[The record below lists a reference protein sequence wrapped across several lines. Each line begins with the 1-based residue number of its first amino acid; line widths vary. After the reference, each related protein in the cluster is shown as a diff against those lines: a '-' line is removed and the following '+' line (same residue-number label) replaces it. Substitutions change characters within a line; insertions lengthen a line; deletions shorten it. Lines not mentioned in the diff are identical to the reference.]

1 MLTVKQR
8 QLLVECSDPGLVV
21 SLTEELE
28 NVLRHID
35 FEQTQVLKQQ
45 LSTLAQEL
53 GPEVVQAWQG
63 FRLETPNDSGRPPS
77 FGKRD
82 AWDADIAPLQ
92 RLTTQ
97 AAAHGLGQW
106 EVHPTSLL
114 PQDGPA
120 SETRE
125 QYIRDLAEAIGQI
138 FWDEWGVFQRPVPL
152 PETMTAHRRQ
162 LMEEHAGAALRAQAQ
177 YPTVG
182 IPWINEARQRLEKTL
197 AEVDTRAEAVMRYE
211 LQRLVPE
218 DLDFGERLR
227 WAVLAARL
235 GYEVEKWYTSVE
247 VEMPTISQ
255 RAALV
260 ELVWQEC
267 HGGYGGARPF
277 LDARLKSLTTEA
289 EGIYTADGVAALQ
302 RLYDDLHVPPFPL
315 GRWMD
320 TAAAEKAADLESD
333 DAPDVE
339 P

>member
-1 MLTVKQR
+1 MQTAKQR

-21 SLTEELE
+21 SLAEELE

-53 GPEVVQAWQG
+53 GPEIAQAWQG

-92 RLTTQ
+92 RLATR
-97 AAAHGLGQW
+97 AAAQGLGQW
-106 EVHPTSLL
+106 EVRNTLLL
-114 PQDGPA
+114 PQGDPA
-120 SETRE
+120 PETRE

-152 PETMTAHRRQ
+152 PETMAAYRRQ
-162 LMEEHAGAALRAQAQ
+162 LMNEHAGETLRAQAQ

-182 IPWINEARQRLEKTL
+182 FPWINEARKRLEGVL
-197 AEVDTRAEAVMRYE
+197 EAVDTRAEAVMRYE
-211 LQRLVPE
+211 LQRLVPA

-235 GYEVEKWYTSVE
+235 GYEVEKWYTPVE
-247 VEMPTISQ
+247 AELPYVSQ

-260 ELVWQEC
+260 EIVWQEC
-267 HGGYGGARPF
+267 RGGYGGARSF
-277 LDARLKSLTTEA
+277 LDVRLKSLITEA
-289 EGIYTADGVAALQ
+289 EGVLHCRRGGRTATAL
-302 RLYDDLHVPPFPL
+302 
-315 GRWMD
+315 
-320 TAAAEKAADLESD
+320 
-333 DAPDVE
+333 
-339 P
+339 